1 MNYAPGWF
9 MSGMEIFIISGCICI
24 VISSLCM
31 TAGIGCI
38 MFMKPSKLNRS
49 RGEGKITGAVYALL
63 SIDNRSRSCVGIATI
78 LLEFVWP
85 SGAGGSISG
94 ASCNNRS
101 QI

>member
-38 MFMKPSKLNRS
+38 MFMKPSKLNQS
-49 RGEGKITGAVYALL
+49 RGDGEITGAVIALPI
-63 SIDNRSRSCVGIATI
+63 IDNRSRSCVGIATN
-78 LLEFVWP
+78 LLEFVIQKIP
-85 SGAGGSISG
+85 YSMKRKPLPTVSIS
-94 ASCNNRS
+94 S
-101 QI
+101 